1 MPASPSQALASI
13 FSKPATNSQAPGT
26 GSRDAKQA
34 RRSPGVS
41 PATRPRAA
49 GGSSSPAPPPATPTP
64 PPARLPYRPAIAAA
78 GATGSSAV
86 TPRSS
91 PSTRVSSNGEK
102 SGGSGSSS
110 SASGSGAGTAA
121 AAAAAG
127 DKGKRPARQ
136 QQPRQATGAGVG
148 NGGAGSGPR
157 SQPPDTG
164 AGTGGSGADA
174 SAGAGA
180 GVQVVRGG
188 ALGGGGSCSTRTYT
202 RLHKL
207 TGVMNRT
214 VSNLCQHDGPRH
226 NQVARSGGILLL
238 CEVVFAH
245 TLSFS
250 LFYPHRKTDAASDRL
265 TGQPAPPQNI
275 LSNDPSVTVRARARS
290 ISRDSRS

>member
-34 RRSPGVS
+34 RRSPGAS

-49 GGSSSPAPPPATPTP
+49 GGSSSPPPPPATPTP

-121 AAAAAG
+121 AAAAG

-157 SQPPDTG
+157 SQSPDTG

-180 GVQVVRGG
+180 GVQVIRGG
-188 ALGGGGSCSTRTYT
+188 ALGGGGSCSTKTNT
-202 RLHKL
+202 RLHKIDRRDEPNGFGFVP
-207 TGVMNRT
+207 TRWHTAQPGREKRRNST
-214 VSNLCQHDGPRH
+214 V
-226 NQVARSGGILLL
+226 V
-238 CEVVFAH
+238 
-245 TLSFS
+245 
-250 LFYPHRKTDAASDRL
+250 
-265 TGQPAPPQNI
+265 
-275 LSNDPSVTVRARARS
+275 
-290 ISRDSRS
+290 